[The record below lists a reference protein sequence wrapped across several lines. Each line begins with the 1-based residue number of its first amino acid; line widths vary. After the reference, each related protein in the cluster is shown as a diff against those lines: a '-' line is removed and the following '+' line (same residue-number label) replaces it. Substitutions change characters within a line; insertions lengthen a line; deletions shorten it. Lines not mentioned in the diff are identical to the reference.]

1 MAAVVGRPNAGK
13 STLVNRLLGV
23 KVSIVS
29 DKPQTTRRRLLA
41 VLNRGNAQ
49 VVLMD
54 TPGFHKPQNRLGDYM
69 VRVVRES
76 MDDVDAA
83 VLVVE
88 PVERIGVPEELLLER
103 IAASKVPAV
112 LVINKVDAIPSK
124 EKLLGVIAL
133 YAARCPFASVV
144 PLSALS
150 GEGTDALA
158 EELRKLMPEGPA
170 LFPEDM
176 ATDQPEKELISE
188 LVREKLLG
196 LLQDEIPH
204 GVAVAV
210 ETLEQRPDGVLD
222 VGVVV
227 FCEKARHKGMI
238 IGKNGAVLKKM
249 GELARVELEE
259 LFESKVYLHSWVR
272 VQENWRDN
280 ANAVR
285 NFGYE

>member
-103 IAASKVPAV
+103 IAASEVPAV
-112 LVINKVDAIPSK
+112 LVINKVDTLPSK

-133 YAARCPFASVV
+133 YAARCKFAAVV

-158 EELRKLMPEGPA
+158 EELEKLMPEGPA

-249 GELARVELEE
+249 GELARAELEE